1 MILDEITLTNF
12 GLYGGSQS
20 VELTPPSPDK
30 PVILFGGLNGGG
42 KTTVLDALQLGL
54 FGQHARTSNRGTGPY
69 RDYLEN
75 CIHRHAK
82 SPEAGISIRFRH
94 RLSGTDVRYCLY
106 RSWRRENGTCK
117 ESFQVMRDDRH
128 EPTLAENW
136 PSIMEDLFPAS
147 IAHLFLFDG
156 EQIESYASEEK
167 SSALIYRGIQSLL
180 GLDLVDQLEKDI
192 QVYERRKRTEAKNDT
207 AQAEIAAEERYLSDL
222 RGRGDELRQERAA
235 LLTHQIDRKRKELD
249 AVEQVYRRLGGELYE
264 QRKEIESR
272 LVTAESEVNEGADEM
287 REQAGGALPFLLVR
301 GLLESAA
308 NRDQLEED
316 SRRSREV
323 SGILEDRDRRVVEHL
338 KSESVHDSVIES
350 LDAYLERD
358 RGQRVVRGQ
367 RPSLLGLS
375 PNVRRDLHDL
385 LARDLSEAS
394 TAFSNCFSTQRD
406 VEARAAAARTEF
418 ENVPSTEAIA
428 ESMAQR
434 DAIGGEIE
442 SLEVQYAALGN
453 EIERLEREI
462 GRREQSLVRLLR
474 ARATDRSNSE
484 DRQRILRHADRVR
497 TTLGTFRSAVVARHV
512 QRIEDL
518 VLESYVQLLHKASL
532 VTRLRIDPE
541 RFSLTLFGRDGR
553 VMSPDRLSAG
563 ERQLLAVALLWG
575 LAKASGRPL
584 PTAIDTPL
592 GRLDTSHRMHLVERY
607 FPHASHQM
615 LLLSTDEEI
624 SGKYLDRLRPW
635 IGRSYRLVFDDDAGR
650 STIVPGYFDS

>member
-1 MILDEITLTNF
+1 MILDEITLTDF
-12 GLYGGSQS
+12 GLYGGSQCL
-20 VELTPPSPDK
+20 ELTPPSPDK
-30 PVILFGGLNGGG
+30 PVILIGGLNGGG

-54 FGQHARTSNRGTGPY
+54 FGPHARTSNRGTGSY
-69 RDYLEN
+69 RDYLAN

-94 RLSGTDVRYCLY
+94 RVAGTDVRYCLY
-106 RSWRRENGTCK
+106 RSWRRENDTCK
-117 ESFQVMRDDRH
+117 ESFQVMKNDRH

-136 PSIMEDLFPAS
+136 TSIMEDLFPAS

-180 GLDLVDQLEKDI
+180 GLDLVDQLEKDL
-192 QVYERRKRTEAKNDT
+192 QVYERRKRTEAKNDV
-207 AQAEIAAEERYLSDL
+207 AQAEIAAEERQL
-222 RGRGDELRQERAA
+222 RDIQGRADELRQKRAA

-249 AVEQVYRRLGGELYE
+249 AVDQVYRRLGGELYE
-264 QRKEIESR
+264 QRNEIERR
-272 LVTAESEVNEGADEM
+272 LETADTEANEGADKM
-287 REQAGGALPFLLVR
+287 REQAGGSLPLLLVR

-323 SGILEDRDRRVVEHL
+323 AGILEDRDRSIMEYL
-338 KSESVHDSVIES
+338 DSQSVHHSAIES
-350 LDAYLERD
+350 LNAYLETDRRQRD
-358 RGQRVVRGQ
+358 ERGQRR
-367 RPSLLGLS
+367 SLLGLTPS
-375 PNVRRDLHDL
+375 VRRDLHDL
-385 LARDLSEAS
+385 LERDLSEAS
-394 TAFSNCFSTQRD
+394 SAFSNRRAMQRD
-406 VEARAAAARTEF
+406 VEARASTARTEF
-418 ENVPSTEAIA
+418 ENVPSSGTIA
-428 ESMAQR
+428 ESVAQR
-434 DAIGGEIE
+434 TAIGSEIE
-442 SLEVQYAALGN
+442 LLEAQYAALGN
-453 EIERLEREI
+453 EIEHLEREI

-474 ARATDRSNSE
+474 AKATDRSNSE

-497 TTLGTFRSAVVARHV
+497 TTLGEFRRAVVVRHV
-512 QRIEDL
+512 QRIEEL
-518 VLESYVQLLHKASL
+518 VLESYVQLLHKSSL

-541 RFSLTLFGRDGR
+541 RFSLTLFGRGGQ
-553 VMSPDRLSAG
+553 VMSPNRLSAG

-624 SGKYLDRLRPW
+624 SGKYLERLRPW
-635 IGRSYRLVFDDDAGR
+635 IGRSYRLVFDDTAGR
-650 STIVPGYFDS
+650 STIVPGYFD

>member
-1 MILDEITLTNF
+1 MILDEITLTDF
-12 GLYGGSQS
+12 GLYGGSQC

-54 FGQHARTSNRGTGPY
+54 FGPHARTSNRGTGSY
-69 RDYLEN
+69 RDYLSS
-75 CIHRHAK
+75 CIHRHARN
-82 SPEAGISIRFRH
+82 PEAGISIRFRH
-94 RLSGTDVRYCLY
+94 RVAGTDVHYCLY
-106 RSWRRENGTCK
+106 RSWKLENGTCK
-117 ESFQVMRDDRH
+117 ESFQVMRNDRH
-128 EPTLAENW
+128 EPTLGENW
-136 PSIMEDLFPAS
+136 SSIMEDLFPPS

-167 SSALIYRGIQSLL
+167 SSALIHRGIQSLL
-180 GLDLVDQLEKDI
+180 GLDLVDQLEKDLH
-192 QVYERRKRTEAKNDT
+192 VYERRKRTEAKNDI
-207 AQAEIAAEERYLSDL
+207 AQAEIAAEERQLRDL
-222 RGRGDELRQERAA
+222 RSRGDELRQERAA

-249 AVEQVYRRLGGELYE
+249 AVEQVYRRLGGQLYE
-264 QRKEIESR
+264 QRTEIERR
-272 LVTAESEVNEGADEM
+272 LVAADTEVNEGADKM
-287 REQAGGALPFLLVR
+287 REQASGALPLVLVR
-301 GLLESAA
+301 DLLESTAT
-308 NRDQLEED
+308 RDQLEED

-323 SGILEDRDRRVVEHL
+323 GEILKDRDRCVVEHL

-350 LDAYLERD
+350 LNAYLEKD
-358 RGQRVVRGQ
+358 RGQRFERGQ
-367 RPSLLGLS
+367 MPSLLSLPS
-375 PNVRRDLHDL
+375 SVRRDLHDL
-385 LARDLSEAS
+385 LARDLNEAS
-394 TAFSNCFSTQRD
+394 AAVSDHLSIQREA
-406 VEARAAAARTEF
+406 EARAATARTEF
-418 ENVPSTEAIA
+418 ENVPSAGTIA
-428 ESMAQR
+428 ESVAQR
-434 DAIGGEIE
+434 NAIESEIK

-453 EIERLEREI
+453 EVERIEREI
-462 GRREQSLVRLLR
+462 GRKEQSLVGLLR
-474 ARATDRSNSE
+474 SSATDRSNSE

-497 TTLGTFRSAVVARHV
+497 TTLGMFRRAVVVRHV
-512 QRIEDL
+512 RRIEEL
-518 VLESYVQLLHKASL
+518 VLESYVQLLHKSSL

-541 RFSLTLFGRDGR
+541 RFSLTLFGRDGQ
-553 VMSPDRLSAG
+553 VMGPNRLSAG

-635 IGRSYRLVFDDDAGR
+635 IGRTYRLMFDDNEGR

>member
-1 MILDEITLTNF
+1 
-12 GLYGGSQS
+12 
-20 VELTPPSPDK
+20 
-30 PVILFGGLNGGG
+30 
-42 KTTVLDALQLGL
+42 
-54 FGQHARTSNRGTGPY
+54 
-69 RDYLEN
+69 
-75 CIHRHAK
+75 
-82 SPEAGISIRFRH
+82 
-94 RLSGTDVRYCLY
+94 
-106 RSWRRENGTCK
+106 
-117 ESFQVMRDDRH
+117 MRDDKH
-128 EPTLAENW
+128 EPILAENW
-136 PSIMEDLFPAS
+136 SSIMEDLFPAS

-180 GLDLVDQLEKDI
+180 GLELVDQLEKDL

-207 AQAEIAAEERYLSDL
+207 AQAEIAAEERNLRDL
-222 RGRGDELRQERAA
+222 QCRADELRQERAA
-235 LLTHQIDRKRKELD
+235 LLTHQIDRKRKDLD
-249 AVEQVYRRLGGELYE
+249 IVEQVYRRLGGELYE
-264 QRKEIESR
+264 QRNEIEHR
-272 LVTAESEVNEGADEM
+272 LVIAESEVNEGADKL
-287 REQAGGALPFLLVR
+287 REQAGGALPMLLVR
-301 GLLESAA
+301 SLLESAA
-308 NRDQLEED
+308 HRDQLEED

-323 SGILEDRDRRVVEHL
+323 AGILEDRDRGAVEHL
-338 KSESVHDSVIES
+338 KSEAVHDSVIEA
-350 LDAYLERD
+350 LNAYLEND
-358 RGQRVVRGQ
+358 RGQRVERGQ

-394 TAFSNCFSTQRD
+394 TAFSSCFSTQKD
-406 VEARAAAARTEF
+406 VEARAVAARTEF
-418 ENVPSTEAIA
+418 ENVPSPESIA

-434 DAIGGEIE
+434 DAISGEIE

-453 EIERLEREI
+453 EIERLDREV
-462 GRREQSLVRLLR
+462 GRREQSLVRLLQ

-518 VLESYVQLLHKASL
+518 VLESYVQLLHKSSL

-541 RFSLTLFGRDGR
+541 RFSLTLFGRDGK

-635 IGRSYRLVFDDDAGR
+635 IGRSYRLVFDDDSGR